1 MKNILATLASKLQIL
16 TRNFKDNEK
25 NHYIKVKEFHG
36 DDVGVKKKDD
46 GFFAELMEQSE
57 LDTRHS
63 DEEINGLVKSI
74 NDLAAIFKDL
84 SVLVVEQGT
93 ILDRID
99 YNIESAKED
108 TINANKN
115 LEAVQKM
122 EKSNRARN
130 CIKC

>member
-1 MKNILATLASKLQIL
+1 M
-16 TRNFKDNEK
+16 
-25 NHYIKVKEFHG
+25 
-36 DDVGVKKKDD
+36 
-46 GFFAELMEQSE
+46 
-57 LDTRHS
+57 
-63 DEEINGLVKSI
+63 VKSI
-74 NDLAAIFKDL
+74 NDLASLFKDL

-115 LEAVQKM
+115 LQAVSTS
-122 EKSNRARN
+122 EKSTRARR

>member
-1 MKNILATLASKLQIL
+1 M
-16 TRNFKDNEK
+16 
-25 NHYIKVKEFHG
+25 
-36 DDVGVKKKDD
+36 
-46 GFFAELMEQSE
+46 
-57 LDTRHS
+57 
-63 DEEINGLVKSI
+63 
-74 NDLAAIFKDL
+74 
-84 SVLVVEQGT
+84 LVVEQGT